1 MSGKAKQD
9 LLDLMSKL
17 ESLDEDPEGS
27 GNAYRGFA
35 KRINGVSKRVG
46 GGDPVNK
53 RKKETKAQ
61 QRARLDKEKRSREI
75 EILKEQSIFAS
86 EAYSEIIDFSV
97 RSDIG
102 EILSLFIGTFGKIL
116 EEKGEDQ
123 ADSAEDARRILIQYL
138 TRFSAVDAYIGDYF

>member
-1 MSGKAKQD
+1 M
-9 LLDLMSKL
+9 
-17 ESLDEDPEGS
+17 
-27 GNAYRGFA
+27 
-35 KRINGVSKRVG
+35 KRIKEDNTVEIKEEVRIPGTDIILEA
-46 GGDPVNK
+46 GDK
-53 RKKETKAQ
+53 
-61 QRARLDKEKRSREI
+61 I

-116 EEKGEDQ
+116 EDKGKDQ